1 MNKLLIATS
10 SFGEDP
16 NILKKL
22 NKKFILSRNNTGK
35 KLDKKAYFNVEESRL
50 CNCWNRTIQQ
60 RY

>member
-35 KLDKKAYFNVEESRL
+35 KLDKKSLF
-50 CNCWNRTIQQ
+50 
-60 RY
+60 